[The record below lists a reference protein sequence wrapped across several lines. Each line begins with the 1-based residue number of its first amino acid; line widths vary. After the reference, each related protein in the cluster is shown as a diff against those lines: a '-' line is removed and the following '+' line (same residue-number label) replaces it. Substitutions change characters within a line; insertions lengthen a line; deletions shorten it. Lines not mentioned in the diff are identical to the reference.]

1 MRDGGEANDRK
12 YSSVD
17 DGETV
22 TVPAVVSFLLNLI
35 NYELY
40 FLRLKCG
47 IKLLLKRL
55 VNIINNNKN

>member
-22 TVPAVVSFLLNLI
+22 TVPAVVSFSLNFI
-35 NYELY
+35 NHGIYV
-40 FLRLKCG
+40 LRL
-47 IKLLLKRL
+47 KLLLKRL
-55 VNIINNNKN
+55 VNIMNNNKN

>member
-22 TVPAVVSFLLNLI
+22 TVPAVVSFFYQISLI
-35 NYELY
+35 MAILFEA
-40 FLRLKCG
+40 K
-47 IKLLLKRL
+47 ITS
-55 VNIINNNKN
+55 

>member
-22 TVPAVVSFLLNLI
+22 TVPAVVSFFYQISLI
-35 NYELY
+35 MAILFEAI
-40 FLRLKCG
+40 

-55 VNIINNNKN
+55 VNIMNNNKN

>member
-22 TVPAVVSFLLNLI
+22 TVPAVVSFFLSNFI
-35 NYELY
+35 NYGY
-40 FLRLKCG
+40 TFWS
-47 IKLLLKRL
+47 
-55 VNIINNNKN
+55 